1 MSDWKRHCDAKRKT
15 RCGRETIHMLPS
27 DDEVDALVLGK
38 TGVFFTVAFSH
49 ELSPTDD
56 DLQREWHALQL
67 EL

>member
-1 MSDWKRHCDAKRKT
+1 M
-15 RCGRETIHMLPS
+15 ETIHMLPS

-56 DLQREWHALQL
+56 DLQREWHVVQL
-67 EL
+67 GVVGHADAVPLFISS